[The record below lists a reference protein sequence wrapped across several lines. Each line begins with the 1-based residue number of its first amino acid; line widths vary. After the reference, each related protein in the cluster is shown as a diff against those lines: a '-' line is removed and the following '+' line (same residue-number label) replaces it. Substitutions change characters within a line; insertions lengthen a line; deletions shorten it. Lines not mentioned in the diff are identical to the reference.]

1 MKVENNQNPFILLLP
16 TGTYHKNLVIWILI
30 SLKSGE
36 FRPSFSQEKF
46 FVEVEII
53 FFRSKF
59 GRISPQRKNTGPYCR
74 QYKSAACFFFVVSAL
89 SPIRLFCQK
98 RWMMPRHILIAW
110 YAHFGPLIG
119 TSCPLQSQNVHNR
132 TQSVLG
138 QHQNVFGHH
147 QTHFGW
153 ANGQSR
159 KKAGRMTIK
168 TQC

>member
-1 MKVENNQNPFILLLP
+1 MNLGHFFAKKNSLWRLKSYFSGQNLAEFHPKEKHWSLLQAIQKCCLLL
-16 TGTYHKNLVIWILI
+16 
-30 SLKSGE
+30 
-36 FRPSFSQEKF
+36 
-46 FVEVEII
+46 FVL
-53 FFRSKF
+53 
-59 GRISPQRKNTGPYCR
+59 
-74 QYKSAACFFFVVSAL
+74 SAL
-89 SPIRLFCQK
+89 SPIHLFCQK
-98 RWMMPRHILIAW
+98 RWMMPRHILIAC

-132 TQSVLG
+132 TPSVFG

-159 KKAGRMTIK
+159 KTADSTTIK